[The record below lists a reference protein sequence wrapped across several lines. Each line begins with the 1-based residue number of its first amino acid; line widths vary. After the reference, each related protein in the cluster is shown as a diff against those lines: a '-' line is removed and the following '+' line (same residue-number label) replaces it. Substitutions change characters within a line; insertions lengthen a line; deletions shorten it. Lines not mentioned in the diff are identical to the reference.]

1 VAGGQGLAWLVL
13 RAGRLGG
20 IVMTGWI
27 SAHAVRL
34 DPVTYEPDVKDA
46 ARLAQFDAALG
57 EAKVVFLAVLIIR
70 TGRVPL
76 LQSRPAAA
84 VGLACLAG
92 CALAIALPYTP
103 AGTWLGLAPL
113 PPATLT
119 LLLLTVA
126 TYLTA
131 LQAAKITYHRT
142 IGRWL

>member
-1 VAGGQGLAWLVL
+1 VPRSTRDLTIFIACFAPLSSAFDLITFQLLQHLHAGTTSHQMMFH
-13 RAGRLGG
+13 AGWFTESLLTQ
-20 IVMTGWI
+20 I
-27 SAHAVRL
+27 
-34 DPVTYEPDVKDA
+34 
-46 ARLAQFDAALG
+46 
-57 EAKVVFLAVLIIR
+57 LAVLIIR
-70 TGRVPL
+70 TERFPL

-131 LQAAKITYHRT
+131 LQAAKIAYHRT